1 MHRPGLPVIRDA
13 ASAMKPGAQL
23 VVRRHHRPAARVGF
37 GEHVHEV
44 RVRDTEQRVDTLG
57 LEEVENAFVDGYTH
71 VKLLDSLIDSV
82 EPVVCG
88 EPQVIRTVND

>member
-1 MHRPGLPVIRDA
+1 MNPAL
-13 ASAMKPGAQL
+13 KL
-23 VVRRHHRPAARVGF
+23 VVRCHHRPTARVRF

-44 RVRDTEQRVDTLG
+44 RVGNTEQRVDTLG

-71 VKLLDSLIDSV
+71 VKLLDFFTDSV

-88 EPQVIRTVND
+88 EPQVIRTAND